1 MHRFFVTPGTLSG
14 ERIALPAQ
22 IAHQVTRVL
31 RLGDGERIVLLE
43 DDGREAICRLDRGE
57 LAVEERRPAGREPRQ
72 HLVICQALLKG
83 DALES
88 IVQHGTE
95 IGVAAFQLVVSRRCV
110 ARDLSPR
117 RLARLRSIAREAA
130 EQSERARIPIVEA
143 PVPLRAVLDEG
154 AVVLHERLD
163 VPRLSSIAAPGRIVI
178 GPEGGWEPEET
189 AAMRAAGAALASLG
203 PRILRSESVA
213 PAAAAVIL
221 SRTGDFA

>member
-57 LAVEERRPAGREPRQ
+57 LAVEERRPAGGEPRQ

-95 IGVAAFQLVVSRRCV
+95 IGVATFQLLVSRRCV

-203 PRILRSESVA
+203 PRILRSASVA

-221 SRTGDFA
+221 SRTGDDA